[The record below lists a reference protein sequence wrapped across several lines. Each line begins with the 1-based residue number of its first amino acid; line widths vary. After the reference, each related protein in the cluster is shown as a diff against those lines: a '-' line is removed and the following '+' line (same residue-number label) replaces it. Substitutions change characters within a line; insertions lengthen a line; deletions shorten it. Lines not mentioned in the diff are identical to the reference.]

1 MEKSRVIVL
10 AKKKDAKEVTRG
22 YLVYNIGNPTPFIV
36 CSYYQEHDNKVEWD
50 WGHYFDNLEDA
61 LTFYYQEELDKMR
74 NNISTIID
82 GNFTRFINS
91 LGESKAFTIAD
102 KIMNFESNTVND
114 FKEYFKKHFGIELK
128 NKKIE

>member
-10 AKKKDAKEVTRG
+10 AKKKNAKEVTRG

-36 CSYYQEHDNKVEWD
+36 CSYYQEYENKVEWD

-61 LTFYYQEELDKMR
+61 LKFFYQDEIGTMK
-74 NNISTIID
+74 NNICTIID

-91 LGESKAFTIAD
+91 LGEPKAFPIAD
-102 KIMNFESNTVND
+102 EIVNFENNLISD
-114 FKEYFKKHFGIELK
+114 FKGHYKNHFEDEFKS
-128 NKKIE
+128 KKIE